1 MGSVSHDLRTL
12 LTAML
17 GWTAMLIEDA
27 QGNEQRRGLEV
38 ISRNTKAQRQLI
50 EDLLDMSRILSG
62 KMRVESQSVLL
73 GQVVGAA
80 IETVAHAAEARGVTL
95 LSQIENCEEPVQ
107 ADADRLQQIV
117 WHLLDRAVKFTP
129 SGGQVIV
136 KAQGAGDEAR
146 FIVTDTGRVWLPNS
160 CRTSSSISGRKTARP
175 RTKQPDWAQPS
186 HRETSG

>member
-80 IETVAHAAEARGVTL
+80 IETVAHAAEARGVKF

-117 WHLLDRAVKFTP
+117 WHLLNRAVKFTP

-160 CRTSSSISGRKTARP
+160 CRTSSRVSGRKTARP

>member
-80 IETVAHAAEARGVTL
+80 IETVAHAAEARGVKL

-117 WHLLDRAVKFTP
+117 WHLLNRAVKFTP